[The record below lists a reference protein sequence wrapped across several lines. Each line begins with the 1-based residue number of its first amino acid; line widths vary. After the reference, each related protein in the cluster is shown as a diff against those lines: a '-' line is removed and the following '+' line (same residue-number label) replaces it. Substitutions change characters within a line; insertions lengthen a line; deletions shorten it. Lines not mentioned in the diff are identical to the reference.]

1 MPNVDFLN
9 QFLFGFYFNLCIAL
23 PKGDVKILAITKVN
37 NDLDRNSKR
46 NRISRNLMLVVNTEN
61 KLASYTTYSVESLKL
76 KLHLEFHFNR
86 ASMLSILSAT

>member
-1 MPNVDFLN
+1 MPNDDFLN
-9 QFLFGFYFNLCIAL
+9 QFLFGFYSNSCIN
-23 PKGDVKILAITKVN
+23 DVNILAITKVN

-86 ASMLSILSAT
+86 AFMLNIL